1 MPPSP
6 YKPVLTTDSSPTVKL
21 LRPVKMGGEILG
33 NELSFFFKAVLLSL
47 SNEEATPYLEEM
59 NFCLQ

>member
-1 MPPSP
+1 MWQLDCMPPSP

-33 NELSFFFKAVLLSL
+33 NELSFFLKLFY
-47 SNEEATPYLEEM
+47 YLYQM
-59 NFCLQ
+59 KKQLPTLKK